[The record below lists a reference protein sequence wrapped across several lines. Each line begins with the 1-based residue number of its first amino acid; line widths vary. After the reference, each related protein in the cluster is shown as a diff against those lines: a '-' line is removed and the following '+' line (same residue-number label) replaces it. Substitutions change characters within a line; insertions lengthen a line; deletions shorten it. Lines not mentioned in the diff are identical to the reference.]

1 LIVPALI
8 RKGFINPGPE
18 MVIFKNIII
27 DKLQKAK
34 ASYAYLGANFV
45 SNLESHI
52 SYLMILL
59 DVVFDNPATT
69 ISTAYSVPNWGYTS
83 LAASNACLLNFNSL
97 KN

>member
-1 LIVPALI
+1 VTKYLTSQGHRSLCNSLIVPALI

-59 DVVFDNPATT
+59 DVVFDSRQRHCWVAMFGSDNR
-69 ISTAYSVPNWGYTS
+69 
-83 LAASNACLLNFNSL
+83 
-97 KN
+97 